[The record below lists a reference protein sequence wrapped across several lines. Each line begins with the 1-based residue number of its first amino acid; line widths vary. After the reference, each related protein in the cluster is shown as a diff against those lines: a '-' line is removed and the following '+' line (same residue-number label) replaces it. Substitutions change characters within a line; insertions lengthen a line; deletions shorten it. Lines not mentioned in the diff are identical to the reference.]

1 MVHLAD
7 VQSVLFRNLG
17 IPPSVYSVPTGI
29 RQSIRTLLKCFSV
42 STEMQSLHRVRERW
56 VMRRTSIVNQIRGLL
71 LELGITLQKGRRHV
85 DTALPNVARYNL
97 RRTG

>member
-1 MVHLAD
+1 
-7 VQSVLFRNLG
+7 
-17 IPPSVYSVPTGI
+17 
-29 RQSIRTLLKCFSV
+29 
-42 STEMQSLHRVRERW
+42 
-56 VMRRTSIVNQIRGLL
+56 MRRTAIVNQIRGLL